1 VHGDGAN
8 VNLWRNMYG
17 GIVCTRVDV
26 VGIRS
31 GGMGFLVTWSGEI
44 SEKCHSGGQV
54 LNGQVHVIRT

>member
-1 VHGDGAN
+1 
-8 VNLWRNMYG
+8 MYG

-31 GGMGFLVTWSGEI
+31 GGLGFLVTWSGEI
-44 SEKCHSGGQV
+44 SVKCHFGGQV